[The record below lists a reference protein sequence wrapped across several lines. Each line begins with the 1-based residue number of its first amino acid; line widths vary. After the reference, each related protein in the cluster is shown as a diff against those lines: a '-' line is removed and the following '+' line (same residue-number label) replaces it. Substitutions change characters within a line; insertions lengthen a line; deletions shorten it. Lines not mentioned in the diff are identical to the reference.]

1 MNKKRFYRVF
11 ILMGL
16 CLSTFSCSDNDDNKD
31 MEKPSI
37 DMSSSN
43 SFPENCAILYR
54 GESFSFQATFTDNIE
69 LGNYNV
75 EVHNNFDH
83 HSHSTEAEECELEPK
98 KEAVKPWV
106 YNQDFTIPANQ
117 TRYSVNNTIQVPSDI
132 DTGNY
137 HFMIRLTDKAGW
149 QQLKSIS
156 IKVED
161 K

>member
-1 MNKKRFYRVF
+1 MKFT
-11 ILMGL
+11 I
-16 CLSTFSCSDNDDNKD
+16 T
-31 MEKPSI
+31 SI
-37 DMSSSN
+37 
-43 SFPENCAILYR
+43 I
-54 GESFSFQATFTDNIE
+54 THI
-69 LGNYNV
+69 
-75 EVHNNFDH
+75 
-83 HSHSTEAEECELEPK
+83 AEECELEPK

-117 TRYSVNNTIQVPSDI
+117 TKYSVNNTIQVPSDI